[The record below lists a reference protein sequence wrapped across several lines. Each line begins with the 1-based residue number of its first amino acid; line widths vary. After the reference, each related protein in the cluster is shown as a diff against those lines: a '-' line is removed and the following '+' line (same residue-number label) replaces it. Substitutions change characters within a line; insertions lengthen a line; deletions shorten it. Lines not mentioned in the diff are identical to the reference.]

1 MTEIPTMQPLYGA
14 QRLGVRMAGGIQ
26 PRPVLVTGGGDH
38 KCVILPVGHR
48 VAHEIGVGI
57 GWQVAPIQE
66 NLPVSKVFAKNYD
79 QAWSL
84 NDFQRVVG
92 NEIEARTEWQTMD
105 VGRVVLAQILPAL
118 LG

>member
-38 KCVILPVGHR
+38 KCVVLPVGHR

-57 GWQVAPIQE
+57 GRQLATVEE
-66 NLPVSKVFAKNYD
+66 NLPVSKVLAKNYD
-79 QAWSL
+79 QRRSL
-84 NDFQRVVG
+84 NDFQRVGVG
-92 NEIEARTEWQTMD
+92 PEIEARAEMAPTL
-105 VGRVVLAQILPAL
+105 RYLSCL
-118 LG
+118 LIFD